1 VRRSSSSWLVMTI
14 VLAGLL
20 TAVLLLGSNVAAQP
34 LEQIA
39 YLGEG
44 GSVWLTDVESGETVQ
59 LAGAQ
64 KFVELAWAPDGQRL
78 ALVKG
83 GRTGAEN
90 QETYIVD
97 VDPGDPIKV
106 ADGYAPIWSSDGER
120 VLYVGNFIARE
131 EGAEQ
136 SLRLLNLTD
145 GADTTL
151 VEQRWVSGLWPIED
165 VWFSYDETLIAV
177 YVPGLE
183 LEGHIVIV
191 DNEGRVVWQIPDFV
205 YTADGFDW
213 SPDGGLLLYRDSG
226 QPFMGG
232 EDPSLKIVRA
242 ETQEL
247 VHSLAEAGF
256 WPRWSPDGGRIAACL
271 WEEGGGFRVIM
282 ADPVTG
288 EVVLQSERVFGD
300 LWNAGPSWSPD
311 GSSFLFTSTENG
323 VSTVY
328 VVDKSGA
335 LASIAE
341 GQRPEARWS
350 PDGAHIALTVGEDTA
365 REILVMDA
373 DGTDARK
380 VADGWMP
387 RWRPGATSE
396 RSAERPCGL
405 PFLGY
410 SVTLLL
416 AFTGVLNLRLSR
428 AGEASA

>member
-1 VRRSSSSWLVMTI
+1 MAI

-20 TAVLLLGSNVAAQP
+20 TAVALSRYPVLAQP

-44 GSVWLTDVESGETVQ
+44 GSVWLMDVESGETVQ

-64 KFVELAWAPDGQRL
+64 GFVTLAWAPDGQRL

-83 GRTGAEN
+83 GWTGG
-90 QETYIVD
+90 ETKEIYVAD
-97 VDPGDPIKV
+97 VDSGDPTRV

-120 VLYVGNFIARE
+120 ILYVGNFIASE

-136 SLRLLNLTD
+136 SLRLLDLTD

-151 VEQRWVSGLWPIED
+151 VEQRWVSGLWPIEEARY
-165 VWFSYDETLIAV
+165 SSDETLLAV

-191 DNEGRVVWQIPDFV
+191 DDEGSVVWEIPDFV
-205 YTADGFDW
+205 YTVDGFDW
-213 SPDGGLLLYRDSG
+213 SPRSSLLLYRDSG

-232 EDPSLKIVRA
+232 EGPSLKIVRA
-242 ETQEL
+242 EKQEL

-256 WPRWSPDGGRIAACL
+256 WPRWSPDGSRIAACL
-271 WEEGGGFRVIM
+271 WQEGGKFRVIM

-288 EVVLQSERVFGD
+288 EVVLQSEQVFGD

-311 GSSFLFTSTENG
+311 GSSFLFTSTEND
-323 VSTVY
+323 VSSVY
-328 VVDKSGA
+328 VVDGSGA
-335 LASIAE
+335 LVSIAE
-341 GQRPEARWS
+341 GQRPEVGWS
-350 PDGAHIALTVGEDTA
+350 PDGVRIALTVGEDTA
-365 REILVMDA
+365 REIFVMNA
-373 DGTDARK
+373 DGSDPRK
-380 VADGWMP
+380 VAAGWMP
-387 RWRPGATSE
+387 RWRPGATSG

-405 PFLGY
+405 PVLGY
-410 SVTLLL
+410 SVTLIL
-416 AFTGVLNLRLSR
+416 AFTGVLNLRFNR
-428 AGEASA
+428 PGEGPA

>member
-1 VRRSSSSWLVMTI
+1 VRRPSSRWLAMAI
-14 VLAGLL
+14 VLAGLI
-20 TAVLLLGSNVAAQP
+20 TAVPLSRSNVAAQP

-44 GSVWLTDVESGETVQ
+44 GSVWLTDAESGETVQ

-64 KFVELAWAPDGQRL
+64 GFEEFVWAPDGQRL

-83 GRTGAEN
+83 GRTGGESK
-90 QETYIVD
+90 EIYIVD
-97 VDPGDPIKV
+97 VDPGDPTKV

-120 VLYVGNFIARE
+120 ILYVGSFIAGE

-145 GADTTL
+145 SADTTV
-151 VEQRWVSGLWPIED
+151 VERRWVSGLWPIEE
-165 VWFSYDETLIAV
+165 VRYSSDETLIAV

-191 DNEGRVVWQIPDFV
+191 DTEGRVIWEIPDFV
-205 YTADGFDW
+205 YTTDGFDW
-213 SPDGGLLLYRDSG
+213 SPDDSLLLYRDSG

-247 VHSLAEAGF
+247 AHSLSEAGF
-256 WPRWSPDGGRIAACL
+256 WPRWSPDGSRIAACL

-282 ADPVTG
+282 GDPVTG
-288 EVVLQSERVFGD
+288 EVALPSERVFGD
-300 LWNAGPSWSPD
+300 LWNARPSWSPD
-311 GSSFLFTSTENG
+311 GSSFLFTSTEND
-323 VSTVY
+323 VSAVY
-328 VVDKSGA
+328 VVDVSGA
-335 LASIAE
+335 LVSIAQ

-350 PDGAHIALTVGEDTA
+350 PDGARIALTVGEDTV
-365 REILVMDA
+365 REIFVMDA
-373 DGTDARK
+373 DGMDLRK
-380 VADGWMP
+380 LADGWMP

-396 RSAERPCGL
+396 QSAVRVCGL
-405 PFLGY
+405 PFLGS
-410 SVTLLL
+410 SVTLLV
-416 AFTGVLNLRLSR
+416 AFTDVLNLRSSR
-428 AGEASA
+428 PGEASA